1 MAEINVNDK
10 LPTVTKHITQEKIE
24 LFEDCGILDRQ
35 NIHNN
40 PDIARERLKFDFPIA
55 SGRMSVTY
63 ASEIIRRFVGTDAFS
78 HSGTVNLKFLK
89 PVIQGDTVNVS
100 GSVSSIENVTGG
112 TLVTMNIECENQNGE
127 KTAIG
132 QGTAVIK

>member
-40 PDIARERLKFDFPIA
+40 PDIARERL
-55 SGRMSVTY
+55 
-63 ASEIIRRFVGTDAFS
+63 
-78 HSGTVNLKFLK
+78 
-89 PVIQGDTVNVS
+89 
-100 GSVSSIENVTGG
+100 
-112 TLVTMNIECENQNGE
+112 
-127 KTAIG
+127 
-132 QGTAVIK
+132 